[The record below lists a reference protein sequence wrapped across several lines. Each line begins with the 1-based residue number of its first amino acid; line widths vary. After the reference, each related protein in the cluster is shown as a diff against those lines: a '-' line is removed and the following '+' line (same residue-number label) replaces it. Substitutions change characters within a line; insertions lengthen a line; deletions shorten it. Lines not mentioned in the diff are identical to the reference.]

1 MKRALG
7 GALEEII
14 YQPRYEGVQS
24 AIRMAR

>member
-7 GALEEII
+7 GAVEEIK